1 MNPSTPTYP
10 IKSIKI
16 QGHKSATSV
25 SSGTILDA
33 HLRAGAVHGT
43 VWHKGQPV
51 SFTTTLTMAQLIAGW
66 PSINVNVKVA
76 SGQYLSTYI
85 SSGSVA
91 RVYSE
96 GGKTI
101 LDLSHGLDGIPYD
114 SIVVSETV
122 AQVLALLAAAASGG
136 TGQQVTTSATA
147 VVVNQS
153 NVNVVTV
160 TSPGQVVQLSD
171 LFPETLIINS
181 SASYFLVKP
190 PTGAAIDTLS
200 TNAGIRVLGYSIVR
214 FNRMTSLSW
223 VSAVQ
228 KQSAQ
233 TYASAL
239 TATATVVTAQ
249 VALLS
254 TSATA
259 LTNFYEYGD
268 ATTGEIPAFGR
279 WTNTSSATTAKVKFA
294 GGFIDG
300 TGTLGGTAIATPY
313 EIPAGCTVNFAYS
326 HALGKVIA
334 TGNDVIRGTATL
346 VLGAFTFDATS
357 IGTANASRISA
368 SSRVSVTGISATNA
382 GTLATR
388 FLPTIVDNTSIV
400 IQGYDAAGA
409 SLATD
414 VSTIYYEIHL

>member
-1 MNPSTPTYP
+1 M
-10 IKSIKI
+10 KSILI
-16 QGHKSATSV
+16 DGHKAATSV

-33 HLRAGAVHGT
+33 HLKAGVVHGT

-76 SGQYLSTYI
+76 SDKFLSTYI
-85 SSGSVA
+85 SSGAVA
-91 RVYSE
+91 RVHSD

-101 LDLSHGLDGIPYD
+101 LDLSHGRSGLLYE
-114 SIVVSETV
+114 SVTVSETV
-122 AQVLALLAAAASGG
+122 AQVIALLAAAGTGG
-136 TGQQVTTSATA
+136 TGQQVTTGSTA

-160 TSPGQVVQLSD
+160 TTPGQVVQLDD
-171 LFPETLIINS
+171 LFPDTLIVNS

-190 PTGAAIDTLS
+190 PTGSAIDTLS
-200 TNAGIRVLGYSIVR
+200 TNGGLRVLGYSVMR
-214 FNRMTSLSW
+214 FSRITATSW
-223 VSAVQ
+223 VSAVE

-249 VALLS
+249 VAVLS

-279 WTNTSSATTAKVKFA
+279 WTNTSPATTAKVKFA
-294 GGFIDG
+294 GGFVDG

-313 EIPAGCTVNFAYS
+313 EIPPGCTVNFTYS

-346 VLGAFTFDATS
+346 VLGAATFDSAS
-357 IGTANASRISA
+357 IGAANSARITANSRIS
-368 SSRVSVTGISATNA
+368 VTGVSAINA
-382 GTLATR
+382 GTLSTR
-388 FLPTIVDNTSIV
+388 FLPTIVAGTSIV

-414 VSTIYYEIHL
+414 VSTIYWEIHL